1 MCWWSQALSVLRVA
15 NMSIRRVEITVPHA
29 QFDNVLTLLTHTCKI
44 PRWDGLGG
52 VVDQADLLLVK

>member
-1 MCWWSQALSVLRVA
+1 
-15 NMSIRRVEITVPHA
+15 MSIRRVEITVPHA